1 MKYIFLLLCS
11 FSFVCAS
18 IDIANLTCQGFA
30 YIKQD
35 DFERALPY
43 YAQAVVHDPKN
54 VHANYNIAY
63 ILLQLSL
70 CDQAVHWYK
79 KALECD
85 PKHENALFGCAKALL
100 TLGHYE
106 KGLHFFEWRYGSV
119 ERIHKKYKLFE
130 LTPRSFE
137 DKEVVLLSEWG
148 MGDNIQCLRYVHDV
162 KKAGAKKIVV
172 QTHSSLQKLFS
183 LCPYIDQVIT
193 MQDPIYSGAVCVP
206 MFSLPRIFKTSVETI
221 PNPMPYLFSDP
232 TLDRHWHEQLKN
244 DTNFKVGICWYSNK
258 SNLQQNKYVQR
269 CIPLEVFEPLT
280 RIAGVSVYSL
290 QKGDGQELLN
300 KYDAH
305 CPFKVIEGLDVDHGP
320 FMDTVSVMKEMD
332 LIISADTSIVHVAG
346 AMYLPVWTLL
356 PYSADWRWLQNRSDS
371 PWYPSMR
378 LFRQKEPN
386 NWIQLMDE
394 VVDCLK
400 DMLLSN

>member
-1 MKYIFLLLCS
+1 MYIFLLLCS
-11 FSFVCAS
+11 FSFISAS
-18 IDIANLTCQGFA
+18 IDTAHLMRQGFD
-30 YIKQD
+30 YIKQEN
-35 DFERALPY
+35 FEHALSY

-54 VHANYNIAY
+54 AHTNYNVAY

-70 CDQAVHWYK
+70 CDKAAHWYEK
-79 KALECD
+79 SLECD
-85 PKHENALFGCAKALL
+85 PTHENALFGYAKALL
-100 TLGHYE
+100 TLGNYE

-119 ERIHKKYKLFE
+119 ERIHKRYNLFE
-130 LTPRSFE
+130 LTPLSFE
-137 DKEVVLLSEWG
+137 NKEVVLLSEWG
-148 MGDNIQCLRYVHDV
+148 MGDNVQCLRYVHDV

-172 QTHSSLQKLFS
+172 QTHKSLQKLFS
-183 LCPYIDQVIT
+183 LCPYIDQVVT
-193 MQDPIYSGAVCVP
+193 MQDPIYKRAVCVP

-232 TLDRHWHEQLKN
+232 TLDLHWHERLKS
-244 DTNFKVGICWYSNK
+244 DTDFKIGICWYSNK

-300 KYDAH
+300 KYGSD
-305 CPFKVIEGLDVDHGP
+305 CPFKVIDDLDVDHGP

-332 LIISADTSIVHVAG
+332 LIISADTSIVHIAG
-346 AMYLPVWTLL
+346 AMDLPVWTLL
-356 PYSADWRWLQNRSDS
+356 PYSADWRWLQNRLDS

-386 NWIQLMDE
+386 NWVQVMDE
-394 VVDCLK
+394 VIDCLK
-400 DMLLSN
+400 DHFLQ